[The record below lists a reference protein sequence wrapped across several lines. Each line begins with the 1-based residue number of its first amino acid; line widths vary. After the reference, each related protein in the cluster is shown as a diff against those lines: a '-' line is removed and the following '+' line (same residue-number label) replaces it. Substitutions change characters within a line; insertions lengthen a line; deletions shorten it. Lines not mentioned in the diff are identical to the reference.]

1 MLPKPSPVFSI
12 PHLSRVRINP
22 TTRTSNQIMGQRL
35 SMPRQR
41 TQPPPLDKVGKNF
54 IQEVCGVFFF
64 LTHGV
69 NGGLLPTLSALIGTL
84 KDGYIRKVPLPRIPR
99 IQSPSA
105 LVANVATATS
115 NSHDTCYLQVP
126 RVPTWSDIWRSLS
139 GLGQSLLRPFLPV
152 WLM

>member
-1 MLPKPSPVFSI
+1 MFA
-12 PHLSRVRINP
+12 
-22 TTRTSNQIMGQRL
+22 
-35 SMPRQR
+35 
-41 TQPPPLDKVGKNF
+41 
-54 IQEVCGVFFF
+54 FF
-64 LTHGV
+64 HADSSV
-69 NGGLLPTLSALIGTL
+69 SAAADMRKRKSVGTL

-126 RVPTWSDIWRSLS
+126 RVPTWSDILRSLS
-139 GLGQSLLRPFLPV
+139 GLGQITHRPFLPV